1 MIYMKHNKMCQM
13 MMMAVVVVVTM
24 CLSFMTT
31 LVESFAIPVVSSP
44 RMMMVLPSSNQ
55 NEIPF
60 QRFTMVRSHNND
72 DDMNTSESSFGR
84 VDRRDVLRRVVG
96 TTAGVMAVTSTT
108 TLLPAVAADAERPGV
123 VVVAGATGQTG
134 RRVLE
139 RLAAAAAAA
148 ASDSNRITRVVGGVR
163 NVEKATK
170 ALGESSTV
178 IRGAMIQNV
187 NAVDLSGGSTASSK
201 VSLKHLDVVMDTI
214 DQLADTM
221 QGANSLIIAT
231 GFIPGNPLKMSQ
243 AAHEVDNV
251 GTCHLIDAA
260 KKAGIS
266 KIVMV
271 SSILTNGRNW
281 GQEKSPGFVVTNAFG
296 NVLDEKLVAENYL
309 RASGIDY
316 TIVRPGGLKAK
327 PPTGSLIIAAEDT
340 LNAGE
345 VSRDLVAD
353 VCIAALSDPKA
364 SNKVLEIIE
373 DDESPPKVFN
383 GLNM

>member
-1 MIYMKHNKMCQM
+1 MIYMKHSKMCQM
-13 MMMAVVVVVTM
+13 MMMAVVVVVVTM

-139 RLAAAAAAA
+139 RLAAAA

>member
-1 MIYMKHNKMCQM
+1 
-13 MMMAVVVVVTM
+13 
-24 CLSFMTT
+24 
-31 LVESFAIPVVSSP
+31 
-44 RMMMVLPSSNQ
+44 MVLPSSNQ

-139 RLAAAAAAA
+139 RLAAAAA

>member
-31 LVESFAIPVVSSP
+31 LVESFAIPVVSTP

-96 TTAGVMAVTSTT
+96 TTAGVMAVASTT

-139 RLAAAAAAA
+139 RLAAAAAA